1 MSGPARE
8 PSARAACAPAAP
20 GVERFE
26 GCLLGLMAG
35 DCIGL
40 SREGLPP
47 ERARSLFGAGLRHNL
62 IFGRGMA
69 SDDTELACFTAQ
81 AFLASPGDS
90 SGFARALG
98 WKLRLWLLGVPA
110 GVGFATLRA
119 ALKLWLGFSAL
130 ESGVRSAGN
139 GAAIRSPVIGLAC
152 WDDDGKLR
160 EFTGRSTRMTHTDPR
175 AERGALALALAAR
188 YAAVHRPEDFSR
200 DELLGQLVPVFPDD
214 DLEARRWLAA
224 LRADS
229 PGFIA
234 ALGCESG
241 VTGYVYHTVPAVL
254 WAWLAAPFD
263 FRGGMERIVALGG
276 DTDTTG
282 ATFGALCGAA
292 AGEKAIPPEWLAGI
306 CERPRSVAWVR
317 ELARRLHAA
326 AVDKKGCGPLALA
339 WPLIPVRN
347 ALFLSIVLAHGL
359 RRLLPPYR

>member
-1 MSGPARE
+1 M
-8 PSARAACAPAAP
+8 AAP
-20 GVERFE
+20 GVARFE

-40 SREGLPP
+40 SREGLAPG
-47 ERARSLFGAGLRHNL
+47 RARRLFGPALRHNL
-62 IFGRGMA
+62 ILGRGMA

-81 AFLASPGDS
+81 SFLASPEDS
-90 SGFARALG
+90 IGFARALG
-98 WKLRLWLLGVPA
+98 WKLRLWLLGAPA

-130 ESGVRSAGN
+130 GSGVRSAGN
-139 GAAIRSPVIGLAC
+139 GAAIRSPLIGLLC
-152 WDDDGKLR
+152 WDDDAKLR
-160 EFTGRSTRMTHTDPR
+160 EFVARSTRVTHTDLR

-188 YAAVHRPEDFSR
+188 YAAAHGPVDFSR
-200 DELLGQLVPVFPDD
+200 DELLGQFAPVFPDD
-214 DLEARRWLAA
+214 DLEARRWLGA

-254 WAWLAAPFD
+254 WVWLAAPFD
-263 FRGGMERIVALGG
+263 FKGGMEKIVALGG

-282 ATFGALCGAA
+282 AIFGALCGAA
-292 AGEKAIPPEWLAGI
+292 AGASAIPPEWLDSI
-306 CERPRSVAWVR
+306 CDRPRSVEWVR
-317 ELARRLHAA
+317 RLSHRAHAA
-326 AVDKKGCGPLALA
+326 VVDKSGGGELPLA

-347 ALFLSIVLAHGL
+347 LVFLCVVLTHGL
-359 RRLLPPYR
+359 RRFLPPYR